1 MVFNIL
7 MFTLFSLILL
17 VAKSNVL
24 LLLWLFLSVLFA
36 FKFTLT
42 DTKGYNTLQFQGSL
56 NKYTASENW
65 TAKFLKL

>member
-17 VAKSNVL
+17 VAKSNDRPYSFIAFMT
-24 LLLWLFLSVLFA
+24 LFVSTFCI
-36 FKFTLT
+36 KFTLT

-56 NKYTASENW
+56 NKYTASEN
-65 TAKFLKL
+65 